1 MKHLLAIG
9 ILLAGLFSGP
19 SAAVTSPTGVAGD
32 WMGALE
38 VGPMKLRLA
47 LHVEAGAQ
55 EGLTAKLNSVDQ
67 GALLPVDTTTFA
79 EGTLRF
85 AITAIGATYQG
96 TLKEDGNT
104 LEGTWSQG
112 GRTLPLTFHRLS
124 EPFVSNR
131 PQNPKGATPYESRE
145 VRISNASAGIH
156 LAGTLVLPEGAGPFP
171 AVVFVSGSGPQD
183 RDETLMGHKPFLVI
197 ADYLARHGVASLR
210 CDDRGVGG
218 SEGKEMESTIRDFA
232 TDAEAGLA
240 FLAAQPKIDR
250 KAIGILGHS
259 EGGLIAPLVAS
270 THRDVA
276 FLVLLAPPGEPLKS
290 LLVRQ
295 LHDVLRQAGVADSL
309 IERATAAQSE
319 DLALL
324 ADSTLSRDDAQERLR
339 AKSAARR
346 SRFTDAERA
355 ALGVDAATI
364 EQGIR
369 ISTTPWFR
377 SLLREDPGVYLRT
390 IKIPV
395 LALFGD
401 RDLQVAGEVNA
412 KAVRDS
418 LAAAGNTS
426 SEVRV
431 LPGLNHLFQHAATG
445 AVADYGTIEETFAP
459 EALQLIGGWI
469 RQPAHVAARAGQGR
483 APQPADPQ

>member
-1 MKHLLAIG
+1 MKRHLAIG

-19 SAAVTSPTGVAGD
+19 AAPAAGPAGVTGD

-38 VGPMKLRLA
+38 VGPVKLRLA
-47 LHVEAGAQ
+47 LHVEPGDK

-67 GALLPVDTTTFA
+67 NALLPVDTTTFA

-85 AITAIGATYQG
+85 AITAIGATFTG
-96 TLKEDGNT
+96 TLKEDNV
-104 LEGTWSQG
+104 LEGTWSQS
-112 GRTLPLTFHRLS
+112 GRSLPLTFRRVAQ
-124 EPFVSNR
+124 PFTLNR
-131 PQNPKGATPYESRE
+131 PQNPTGPTPYESRE
-145 VRISNASAGIH
+145 VKIWNASAGIH
-156 LAGTLVLPEGAGPFP
+156 LAGTLVLPEGNGPFP

-197 ADYLARHGVASLR
+197 ADHLARRGVASLR

-218 SEGKEMESTIRDFA
+218 SEGNEMESTIRDFA

-259 EGGLIAPLVAS
+259 EGGLIAPLVAA
-270 THRDVA
+270 TNHDVA
-276 FLVLLAPPGEPLKS
+276 FLVLLAPPGEPIKALM
-290 LLVRQ
+290 VRQ

-309 IERATAAQSE
+309 VERAMAAQSE

-324 ADSTLSRDDAQERLR
+324 ADATLSRDDVQQKLR
-339 AKSAARR
+339 AKAAVRR

-355 ALGVDAATI
+355 ALGIDPAAI

-369 ISTTPWFR
+369 VSATPWFR
-377 SLLREDPGVYLRT
+377 SLLREDPGVHLRT
-390 IKIPV
+390 LKIPV

-401 RDLQVAGEVNA
+401 RDLQVAAAVNA
-412 KAVRDS
+412 KAVRDA
-418 LAAAGNTS
+418 LAAAGNTT
-426 SEVRV
+426 SEIRI

-459 EALQLIGGWI
+459 EALQLISGWI
-469 RQPAHVAARAGQGR
+469 EEKRSR
-483 APQPADPQ
+483 

>member
-1 MKHLLAIG
+1 MNRLFGIG
-9 ILLAGLFSGP
+9 LLLAGLAGLVPGP
-19 SAAVTSPTGVAGD
+19 AAAVAGPKGVAGD
-32 WMGALE
+32 WMGALD

-55 EGLTAKLNSVDQ
+55 EGLTSKLNSVDQ

-96 TLKEDGNT
+96 TLKEDGGT

-112 GRTLPLTFHRLS
+112 GRTLPLIFHRLA
-124 EPFVSNR
+124 EPFEPNR
-131 PQNPKGATPYESRE
+131 PQNPRGAVPYESRE
-145 VRISNASAGIH
+145 VKIWNASAGIH
-156 LAGTLVLPEGAGPFP
+156 LAGTLVLPEGTGPFP

-197 ADYLARHGVASLR
+197 ADDLARHGVASLR

-218 SEGKEMESTIRDFA
+218 SEGNEMESTIRDFA

-240 FLAAQPKIDR
+240 FLATQPKIDR

-270 THRDVA
+270 TNREVA
-276 FLVLLAPPGEPLKS
+276 FLVLLAPPGEPVKS
-290 LLVRQ
+290 LMLRQ
-295 LHDVLRQAGVADSL
+295 IHDVLRQSGVADSL
-309 IERATAAQSE
+309 VQRVMATQSE
-319 DLALL
+319 DYALIT
-324 ADSTLSRDDAQERLR
+324 DNTLSRDEVQQKLR
-339 AKSAARR
+339 ASTAARR
-346 SRFTDAERA
+346 SQFTDAERA
-355 ALGVDAATI
+355 LLRVDAASI

-369 ISTTPWFR
+369 VSTTPWFR
-377 SLLREDPGVYLRT
+377 SLLREDPAVYLRT

-401 RDLQVAGEVNA
+401 KDLQVAAEPNA

-418 LAAAGNTS
+418 LAAAGNSS
-426 SEVRV
+426 SEVRI
-431 LPGLNHLFQHAATG
+431 LPGLNHLFQHTTTG
-445 AVADYGTIEETFAP
+445 AVSDYGTIEETFAP
-459 EALQLIGGWI
+459 EALQLIDGWI
-469 RQPAHVAARAGQGR
+469 AARQSRGLQPR
-483 APQPADPQ
+483 APR

>member
-1 MKHLLAIG
+1 MNRLLAIG
-9 ILLAGLFSGP
+9 ILLASLAVMVSGP
-19 SAAVTSPTGVAGD
+19 AAAVAGPGGVAGD
-32 WMGALE
+32 WMGALD
-38 VGPMKLRLA
+38 VGPVKLRLA
-47 LHVEAGAQ
+47 LHIEAGAQ

-67 GALLPVDTTTFA
+67 GAVLPVDTTTFA

-85 AITAIGATYQG
+85 AITAIGATYTG
-96 TLKEDGNT
+96 TLKEDGSL
-104 LEGTWSQG
+104 LEGTWSQS
-112 GRTLPLTFHRLS
+112 GRSLPLTLRRVA
-124 EPFVSNR
+124 EPFVPNR
-131 PQNPKGATPYESRE
+131 PQNPRGPAPYESRE
-145 VRISNASAGIH
+145 VKIWNAAAGIH

-197 ADYLARHGVASLR
+197 ADDLARHGVASLR

-218 SEGKEMESTIRDFA
+218 SEGNEMESTIRDFA

-240 FLAAQPKIDR
+240 FLTTQPKIDP

-270 THRDVA
+270 TNREVA

-295 LHDVLRQAGVADSL
+295 LHDLLRQGGVADSL
-309 IERATAAQSE
+309 AERAMAAQSE
-319 DLALL
+319 DFALL
-324 ADSTLSRDDAQERLR
+324 ADNTLSRDNVQQKLR
-339 AKSAARR
+339 AKAAARR
-346 SRFTDAERA
+346 SQFTDAERA
-355 ALGVDAATI
+355 LLRVDAATI

-369 ISTTPWFR
+369 VSTTPWFR
-377 SLLREDPGVYLRT
+377 SLLREDPAVYLRT
-390 IKIPV
+390 IRIPV

-401 RDLQVAGEVNA
+401 RDLQVAGELNA

-426 SEVRV
+426 SEIRI
-431 LPGLNHLFQHAATG
+431 LPGLNHLFQHTATG

-459 EALQLIGGWI
+459 EALQLTSGWI
-469 RQPAHVAARAGQGR
+469 EGRFGFRRRGANRDAR
-483 APQPADPQ
+483 